1 MPKQGLT
8 NRDVGAAS
16 ALCMRVMIDQVVEA
30 VALAQS
36 AATLI
41 EQGRTSRAFKLAL
54 EIEPL
59 LHEANRAMQA
69 ASLLQWRR
77 RKM

>member
-1 MPKQGLT
+1 MAKHKLSK
-8 NRDVGAAS
+8 RDVEAAS
-16 ALCMRVMIDQVVEA
+16 SLCMHVLIAQVNEA
-30 VALAQS
+30 AALAQS
-36 AATLI
+36 AAALI
-41 EQGRTSRAFKLAL
+41 ERGQVGHAFKIAL
-54 EIEPL
+54 DIEPL

>member
-1 MPKQGLT
+1 MAKKGL
-8 NRDVGAAS
+8 NRRDVGAAS
-16 ALCMRVMIDQVVEA
+16 ALCMQVMIDQVTEA
-30 VALAQS
+30 AALAQS
-36 AATLI
+36 AAALI
-41 EQGRTSRAFKLAL
+41 EQGRPSRAFKLAL

>member
-1 MPKQGLT
+1 MPKRGLSK
-8 NRDVGAAS
+8 REVGAAS
-16 ALCMRVMIDQVVEA
+16 SLCMRVMIDQVTEA
-30 VALAQS
+30 AALAQS
-36 AATLI
+36 AAALI
-41 EQGRTSRAFKLAL
+41 EQGRSGRAFKLAL